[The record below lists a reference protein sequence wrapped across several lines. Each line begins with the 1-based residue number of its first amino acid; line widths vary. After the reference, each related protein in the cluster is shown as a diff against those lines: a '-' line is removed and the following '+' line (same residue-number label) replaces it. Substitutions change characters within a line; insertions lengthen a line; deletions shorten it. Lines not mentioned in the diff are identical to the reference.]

1 MRGNVFGRDIDHQLT
16 GTFGIENRAVGVL
29 VGFPGVIVFVL
40 GIGRFG
46 FAFEGAAG
54 TQRFTFRAR
63 API

>member
-1 MRGNVFGRDIDHQLT
+1 
-16 GTFGIENRAVGVL
+16 VGVL